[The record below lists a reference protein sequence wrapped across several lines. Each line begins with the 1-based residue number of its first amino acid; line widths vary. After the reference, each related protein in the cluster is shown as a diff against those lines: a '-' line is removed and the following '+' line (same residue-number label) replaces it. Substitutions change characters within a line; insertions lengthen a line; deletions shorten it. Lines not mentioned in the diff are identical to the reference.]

1 MDKNIKKL
9 IQVIK
14 TGSREEVKQSQKE
27 VEKIWD
33 KYDFKERNKR
43 NKHFEIFLGEL
54 NEFDNILDIDH
65 QCYFINVLKWPFLSL
80 GEEYFEELS
89 TFILMRIAHPSGKIR
104 QSIINAASWF
114 LMGLRMDL
122 VFYPEREPTEDDNH
136 RVAKNKL
143 KFGRFVDRVRD
154 LADKYHERKFNRIK
168 YVSSL
173 PVGEYKSIQKLL
185 YEVLLPSPY
194 FERIYAN
201 YQRKLDDDGSVK
213 DPEIILP
220 AIQLKYLKHEL
231 NGEKLTY
238 PEMTCSNCGKK
249 DISIGAGSRTI
260 SGEEFVICED
270 CAIDDYKTRFGF
282 YSRQAAESRRRR
294 IFDVGYLLQEM
305 IIDQYLKQNKITD
318 YEKLDIETM
327 EFIGNMSR
335 QLYNE
340 SFSRKE
346 KWELENEPDQIKI
359 ENRLRAVLDLLT

>member
-1 MDKNIKKL
+1 MNKNIKKL

-27 VEKIWD
+27 IEKIWD
-33 KYDFKERNKR
+33 KYDFKERNKQ
-43 NKHFEIFLGEL
+43 NKHFEVFLGEL
-54 NEFDNILDIDH
+54 DGFDNIFDIDH
-65 QCYFINVLKWPFLSL
+65 RCYFINVLKWPFLSL
-80 GEEYFEELS
+80 GEEYFEKLS
-89 TFILMRIAHPSGKIR
+89 AFILMCIAHPSGKVR

-114 LMGLRMDL
+114 LMGLRTDL
-122 VFYPEREPTEDDNH
+122 VFYPEREPTEDDKQ
-136 RVAKNKL
+136 RVAENQL

-194 FERIYAN
+194 FERIYAD
-201 YQRKLDDDGSVK
+201 YQRKMDNDGSVV
-213 DPEIILP
+213 DPEAILP
-220 AIQLKYLKHEL
+220 AIRLKYLKHEL
-231 NGEKLTY
+231 NNEKLTY
-238 PEMTCSNCGKK
+238 PDMICSNCGKK
-249 DISIGAGSRTI
+249 NISIGAGFKTVS
-260 SGEEFVICED
+260 SEQFVICED

-318 YEKLDIETM
+318 YEKLDIGTM
-327 EFIGNMSR
+327 EFISNISQ

-340 SFSRKE
+340 NLSKKE
-346 KWELENEPDQIKI
+346 KWELENEPDQAKIKD
-359 ENRLRAVLDLLT
+359 RLRTVLDLLK